1 MSSTTRNAEPLI
13 PEEKLPPSFRRAK
26 PVVLP
31 EKGYYEYSE
40 SELVNQF
47 TPMVIKWVHRLAY
60 HPSLKQE
67 TDDLRNI
74 GLTALIKAKRNF
86 KSELKVPFAAYCSTR
101 IRGAI
106 LDAIRKRF
114 AGSRTLAAKL
124 RKIENAIYELSGN
137 LDRPPTEEEIADHL
151 SLKIDTYRELLDQ
164 VQKGVYISFSD
175 QWASIEADET
185 IQEKPDEKQPDPS
198 VEAGMHDLQEQI
210 RMRLAKMNIKQQK
223 VIAFYYFEGLRF
235 KDIADIMSISES
247 RVCQIHTEAV
257 LSLRGHIKRIEK
269 LGTK

>member
-1 MSSTTRNAEPLI
+1 MSTATRGKKPII

-31 EKGYYEYSE
+31 QKGYNEYSE
-40 SELVNQF
+40 SELVDQF

-67 TDDLRNI
+67 MDDLRNI

-86 KSELKVPFAAYCSTR
+86 KPELKVPFVAYCSTR

-114 AGSRTLAAKL
+114 AGSRTIGAKL
-124 RKIENAIYELSGN
+124 RKVENAIYELSGN

-151 SLKIDTYRELLDQ
+151 RLSLDNYRELLDQ
-164 VQKGVYISFSD
+164 VQKGVYISFND
-175 QWASIEADET
+175 QWASIETDEG

-198 VEAGMHDLQEQI
+198 VEAGRHDLQEQV
-210 RMRLAKMNIKQQK
+210 RERLAKMNVKQQK
-223 VIAFYYFEGLRF
+223 VISFYYFEGLRF
-235 KDIADIMSISES
+235 KDIAEIMSITES

-269 LGTK
+269 QGI